1 MPLAVEIPKS
11 QTEIVFPLPRWES
24 RGPISRK
31 EKAVGFQWGIP
42 DAAQK
47 GYPPRSFLAEAG
59 ESPDVLARIL
69 GLRPEPSAAG
79 GAQAS
84 GPRLDNM
91 MPAAF

>member
-1 MPLAVEIPKS
+1 MPSVHTVDRCPP
-11 QTEIVFPLPRWES
+11 T
-24 RGPISRK
+24 
-31 EKAVGFQWGIP
+31 
-42 DAAQK
+42 AAQSSV
-47 GYPPRSFLAEAG
+47 PHPLILAEAG